1 MLLSVPECTGWASS
15 VVQAVRSRR
24 RQMTK
29 SSGNELRPAGGQQT
43 HLKHVRVSVGLPR
56 TISLEICGLF
66 RLLVQDNINV
76 TVEHTV
82 VLEFYLR
89 LGGEIFSFVDRS
101 RQQHQSKKVQLR
113 PHPNGHQN
121 VILCFLGCA
130 LGLFLPVNQRNTE
143 AYLHKKIPRC

>member
-1 MLLSVPECTGWASS
+1 MEHTSNRNIRPNLTPYITSNGQTQNDQIYIRATG
-15 VVQAVRSRR
+15 
-24 RQMTK
+24 TY
-29 SSGNELRPAGGQQT
+29 GQTQT
-43 HLKHVRVSVGLPR
+43 PYITVLGKLKTTNR
-56 TISLEICGLF
+56 INSL
-66 RLLVQDNINV
+66 
-76 TVEHTV
+76 EHTV

-89 LGGEIFSFVDRS
+89 LVGEIFSFVDRS